1 MADVGFIGLGVMGG
15 PMARHISASLAGTG
29 RSLVVNTLEERSAA
43 ELVAGGAVWADSPRA
58 VAERCDLVLVM
69 VPDVPA
75 VRALVEGESGLVAG
89 VTGPLTLVICSTVSP
104 QSVRDLDE
112 ELAAA
117 SGGRIRV
124 VDAPVSGGQRGAEA
138 GTLSI
143 MVGGDDELV
152 APVLP
157 VLAAAGRPEHLGPLG
172 AGQVAKACNQLICAA
187 SLAAIAEASVV
198 AERAGLDVG
207 RLFSLLQGGYAGSTI
222 LADKAERYALK
233 DYSVSGAARF
243 WIKDLAAY
251 QDEAERTGTATLMA
265 DRLHAAF
272 ADLTDAGLGDLDTT
286 VIQAWIADEGASL
299 AAE

>member
-15 PMARHISASLAGTG
+15 PMARHVAASLAGTG

-43 ELVAGGAVWADSPRA
+43 DLVAGGAVWAPTPRE
-58 VAERCDLVLVM
+58 VAERCDVVLVM

-75 VRALVEGESGLVAG
+75 VRALVAGESGLVAG
-89 VTGPLTLVICSTVSP
+89 TTAPLTLVICSTVSP
-104 QSVRDLDE
+104 QSVRDLDA
-112 ELAAA
+112 ELGAA
-117 SGGRIRV
+117 SGGLLRV

-143 MVGGDDELV
+143 MVGGPQELV
-152 APVLP
+152 TPVLP

-198 AERAGLDVG
+198 AERAGLDVA
-207 RLFSLLQGGYAGSTI
+207 RLLSLLQGGYAGSTI
-222 LADKAERYALK
+222 LADKAERYATK
-233 DYSVSGAARF
+233 DYTVSGAARF

-251 QDEAERTGTATLMA
+251 QDEAGRTGTDTLVA
-265 DRLHAAF
+265 DRLLGAF
-272 ADLTDAGLGDLDTT
+272 TDLTEAGLGDLDTT
-286 VIQAWIADEGASL
+286 VVQAWIADRGAGL
-299 AAE
+299 ADR